1 MRGTAALSVI
11 CGHAVTMRLGMG
23 IEPQHA
29 FNALG
34 LLQSGVDVFFVI
46 SGFIIANTGA
56 ESGAAYGRVGA
67 LGFAFK
73 RAGRIFPL
81 YWLVLAAAIA
91 SSHWIVVFPGV
102 PESAFDHV
110 SLKHLFSLTTSNYFV
125 APAWSLCFELC
136 FYAAV
141 TLIILVAPGCTMEIL
156 LLACCGLAGMDLLS
170 SLSIPILSDPQTLEF
185 GFGVGIAYL
194 VRQGFHRSRPI
205 ASLGAAFGLFA
216 AGAYIAS
223 QGHLIIGFERL
234 LTYGAGSALLI
245 YAVVAAEL
253 NGARFPKW
261 LQYLGAISYSLYISH
276 HLLLTWLAKYNP
288 DGVPG
293 PLQIAMWI
301 ALALVLSILLHEYL
315 ERPLLARLKIALP
328 EIKSRP
334 RVELDQPPAT
344 A

>member
-1 MRGTAALSVI
+1 M
-11 CGHAVTMRLGMG
+11 
-23 IEPQHA
+23 
-29 FNALG
+29 
-34 LLQSGVDVFFVI
+34 
-46 SGFIIANTGA
+46 
-56 ESGAAYGRVGA
+56 
-67 LGFAFK
+67 
-73 RAGRIFPL
+73 
-81 YWLVLAAAIA
+81 
-91 SSHWIVVFPGV
+91 
-102 PESAFDHV
+102 
-110 SLKHLFSLTTSNYFV
+110 
-125 APAWSLCFELC
+125 
-136 FYAAV
+136 
-141 TLIILVAPGCTMEIL
+141 
-156 LLACCGLAGMDLLS
+156 
-170 SLSIPILSDPQTLEF
+170 
-185 GFGVGIAYL
+185 
-194 VRQGFHRSRPI
+194 
-205 ASLGAAFGLFA
+205 
-216 AGAYIAS
+216 
-223 QGHLIIGFERL
+223 